1 MKEISKAQSEKQA
14 LRSTWIVGKTLVWEM
29 REVVLVKNGF
39 SGQALV
45 LPAFASTE
53 SPLQSLLDTYI

>member
-14 LRSTWIVGKTLVWEM
+14 LRSTWIVGKTLVWEV

-53 SPLQSLLDTYI
+53 SPL